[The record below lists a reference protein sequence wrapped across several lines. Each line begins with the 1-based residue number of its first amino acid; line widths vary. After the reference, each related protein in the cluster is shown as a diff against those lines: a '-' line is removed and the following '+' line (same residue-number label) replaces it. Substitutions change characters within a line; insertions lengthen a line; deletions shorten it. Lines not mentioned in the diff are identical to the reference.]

1 MLLPVSRVDK
11 ERLVDN
17 DSDREKV
24 VYVVPTDEAESGAIS
39 IFDLGEVLW
48 RARLWV
54 LGSAAI
60 FAIAAIAY
68 SLLATEWYRAEVLLI
83 PNESQSSQS
92 LGSQLPGLGG
102 LANLAGIN
110 VQGRDATEAL
120 AVLRSRQFTRSFIED
135 KELLPVF
142 FSEEWN
148 SDSGEWNATNPQE
161 QPDLRDGVKYFQ
173 ENVREVSE
181 DSRSGLVTL
190 SISWTDA
197 DLAAEWAMELVSRLN
212 ATMRMRALE
221 DAERNITYLQ
231 SQLESTNIGAL
242 RDAVARLLESELQK
256 VMLARGEEEFA
267 FRIVDPAK
275 TPKLRYW
282 PKRSLIVILAT
293 VIGGLLASIAALV
306 SHAMAQRQVERESS

>member
-1 MLLPVSRVDK
+1 MGRVDK
-11 ERLVDN
+11 ERLLDT
-17 DSDREKV
+17 DTDKEKV
-24 VYVVPTDEAESGAIS
+24 LYVVPAGEGESGEVS
-39 IFDLGEVLW
+39 LFDLGEVLW
-48 RARLWV
+48 RAKWWV
-54 LGSAAI
+54 IGSAAV

-83 PNESQSSQS
+83 PNESHSSQS
-92 LGSQLPGLGG
+92 VGSQLQGLGG
-102 LANLAGIN
+102 LASLAGIN

-120 AVLRSRQFTRSFIED
+120 AVLRSRKFARSFIED
-135 KELLPVF
+135 KKLLPVF
-142 FSEEWN
+142 FSDEWN
-148 SDSGEWNATNPQE
+148 SEKGEWNAADPQE
-161 QPDLRDGVKYFQ
+161 RPDLRDGIKYFGD
-173 ENVREVSE
+173 NVREVSE
-181 DSRSGLVTL
+181 DSRTGLVTL

-221 DAERNITYLQ
+221 DAERNIAYLR

-267 FRIVDPAK
+267 FRIVDPAQ

-293 VIGGLLASIAALV
+293 VVGGLLASIAALL
-306 SHAMAQRQVERESS
+306 SHAMAQRHVERETS